1 MLAITFIPIYWHSPA
16 IISFSNEFIVSPSSY
31 TKRCLQNPLE
41 RSWLAGTHQLS
52 IDPSIRVLANGCCRD
67 NRC

>member
-1 MLAITFIPIYWHSPA
+1 MFTIISIPFWGISPAITF
-16 IISFSNEFIVSPSSY
+16 FSYDFIVSPSSY

-52 IDPSIRVLANGCCRD
+52 IDPFIRGLANGCRGD
-67 NRC
+67 H